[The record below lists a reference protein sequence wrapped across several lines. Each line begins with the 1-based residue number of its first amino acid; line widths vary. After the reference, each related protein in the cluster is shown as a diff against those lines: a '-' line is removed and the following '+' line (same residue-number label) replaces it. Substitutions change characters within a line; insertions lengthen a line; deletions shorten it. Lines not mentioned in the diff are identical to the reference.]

1 MQIFEKRLFKNRCT
15 SYNLNKFNTN
25 MFAIRFGNK
34 IIKSK
39 IFSKWYYFDK
49 ENVIKIY
56 IFFTNF
62 HTLFHNFFQF
72 F

>member
-25 MFAIRFGNK
+25 MFAICFGNK

-39 IFSKWYYFDK
+39 IFSKWYYLD
-49 ENVIKIY
+49 
-56 IFFTNF
+56 
-62 HTLFHNFFQF
+62 
-72 F
+72 